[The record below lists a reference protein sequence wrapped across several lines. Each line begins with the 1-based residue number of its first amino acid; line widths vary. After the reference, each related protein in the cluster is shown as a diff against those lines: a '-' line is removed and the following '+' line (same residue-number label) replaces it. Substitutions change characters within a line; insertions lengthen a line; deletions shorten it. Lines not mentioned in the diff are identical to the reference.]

1 MNTDPTPSTTTKQR
15 VNAKSRPVSVGSLG
29 SVLQQQ
35 QQKKHP
41 HHQLKTRANA
51 LPLSSKKIKP
61 SQSMPLYKKPTTTK
75 KKSSSPLKEPDQDVY
90 SSTAYINSNIT
101 LNKAFRQKGQ
111 MASLIPIAS
120 RALTTTKS
128 V

>member
-1 MNTDPTPSTTTKQR
+1 LNTDPTPAPAKRS
-15 VNAKSRPVSVGSLG
+15 NNKSRPASVGSLG
-29 SVLQQQ
+29 SILQQQ

-41 HHQLKTRANA
+41 HQLKNRAA
-51 LPLSSKKIKP
+51 IASTSLSSKKIKP
-61 SQSMPLYKKPTTTK
+61 SQSMPLYKKTATK
-75 KKSSSPLKEPDQDVY
+75 KKSTSPLKSEEDMY

-101 LNKAFRQKGQ
+101 LNKAFRQRGVNGQ